1 MTEVL
6 AGWSE
11 SRFAHDGIEHPVFR
25 RGSGPGVVVI
35 HEIPGIT
42 PTVAAFA
49 NRVVDAG
56 FTVLLPSLFG
66 EIGRPMSTGYALGQ
80 IARSCVSR
88 EFHVL
93 ASRGS
98 SPVIDWLRALAREL
112 HGELGGRGVGA
123 LGMCITGNFALA
135 MAVDDALMAPV
146 LSQPSLPFPISAAH
160 RRGLHIRD
168 ADLAIVQ
175 GRCQR
180 DGLQVLGLRFTGD
193 PTVPAA
199 RFDALQ
205 HALGDAFLRVD
216 IDSSRSNPHGIPREA
231 HSVLTEHLVDQPGH
245 PTHEALQQVLA
256 FFAEHLR

>member
-1 MTEVL
+1 MSELL
-6 AGWSE
+6 ANWTAS
-11 SRFAHDGIEHPVFR
+11 SFAHDGIEHAVYR
-25 RGSGPGVVVI
+25 RGSGPGVLVI

-49 NRVVDAG
+49 ERVVDAG
-56 FTVLLPSLFG
+56 FTVLLPHLFG
-66 EIGRPMSTGYALGQ
+66 EVGRPKTQGYALGQ
-80 IARSCVSR
+80 IARACVSR

-98 SPVIDWLRALAREL
+98 SPAIDWLRALARSL
-112 HGELGGRGVGA
+112 HAELGGRGVGA

-135 MAVDDALMAPV
+135 MAVDDAMMAPV
-146 LSQPSLPFPISAAH
+146 LSQPSLPFPVSAAH
-160 RRGLHIRD
+160 RRGLHIAD

-175 GRCQR
+175 GRCAR

-193 PTVPAA
+193 PVVPAS

-205 HALGDAFLRVD
+205 QALGPAFLRVD
-216 IDSSRSNPHGIPREA
+216 IDSSRGNPHGVPANA
-231 HSVLTEHLVDQPGH
+231 HSVLTEHLVDRPGH
-245 PTHEALQQVLA
+245 PTHDALQQVLG